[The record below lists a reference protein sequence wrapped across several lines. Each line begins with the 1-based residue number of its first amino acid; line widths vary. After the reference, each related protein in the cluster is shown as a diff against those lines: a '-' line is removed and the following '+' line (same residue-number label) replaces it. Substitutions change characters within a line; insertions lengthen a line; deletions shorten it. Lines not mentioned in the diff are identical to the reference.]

1 MVTTPMLWL
10 AIVLAV
16 LALAAVLVAFLLP
29 ARSRG
34 RTPVAYLSRLTALP
48 AYVRAR
54 RRLLLGSLAGLAVLA
69 LTAVF
74 ALAGVA
80 RPTVQETISPKR
92 HLRDVMLCLD
102 VSGSMITYDAEILE
116 SYIEMIDSFDGERIG
131 MSIFNATGVTV
142 FPLTDDY
149 DMAKEF
155 LEDAHAGFTSYGTE
169 GLDFIAPTQP
179 PVVTGS
185 SLIGDGLVNCVESF
199 DRLDEE
205 ERSRSIILATDNEL
219 AGEPLFTMPEAA
231 DHAVE
236 RGVRVYA
243 LAPSR
248 YYFPAP
254 LEELEAAA
262 ETTEGEFH
270 SMSDARAVDRIV
282 TSVQAT
288 EAALTDGR
296 LVTLF
301 HDRPVLPLAG
311 TGIGVLALLV
321 LVWRLRL

>member
-1 MVTTPMLWL
+1 MVTAPMLWL

-16 LALAAVLVAFLLP
+16 LALAALLVAFLIP

-74 ALAGVA
+74 ALTGVA

-102 VSGSMITYDAEILE
+102 VSGSMIDYDAEIIE
-116 SYIEMIDSFDGERIG
+116 SYISMVDSFDGERIG
-131 MSIFNATGVTV
+131 MTIFNATGVTV

-155 LEDAHAGFTSYGTE
+155 LEDAHEGFTSYGME
-169 GLDFIAPTQP
+169 GLDFITPTQP

-185 SLIGDGLVNCVESF
+185 SLIGDGLVTCVEAF
-199 DRLDEE
+199 DRMDE

-219 AGEPLFTMPEAA
+219 AGEPLFTMPQAA
-231 DHAVE
+231 DHAID

-243 LAPSR
+243 LAPTR
-248 YYFPAP
+248 YFFPAA
-254 LEELEAAA
+254 LTELETAA
-262 ETTEGEFH
+262 ERTEGEFH
-270 SMSDARAVDRIV
+270 SMSDAGAVDRIV

-301 HDRPVLPLAG
+301 HDRPVVPLVG
-311 TGIGVLALLV
+311 TGIGLLALL
-321 LVWRLRL
+321 LLFWRLRL